1 MSNSS
6 SSSSGIDSLI
16 TSHCTVDAVIGR
28 SPVAGAV
35 LNGFGIDTCCG
46 GNASIAEAAAH
57 ARVNVSVLIAALDAA
72 DRDAAR
78 PLMPALTPAPSCRCG
93 CR

>member
-6 SSSSGIDSLI
+6 SSSSGTDSLI
-16 TSHCTVDAVIGR
+16 TSCCTVDAVIGR
-28 SPVAGAV
+28 SPIAGAV

-57 ARVNVSVLIAALDAA
+57 ARVNASVLIAALDAA
-72 DRDAAR
+72 ERDAAR
-78 PLMPALTPAPSCRCG
+78 PLMPAVTVAPSCRCG